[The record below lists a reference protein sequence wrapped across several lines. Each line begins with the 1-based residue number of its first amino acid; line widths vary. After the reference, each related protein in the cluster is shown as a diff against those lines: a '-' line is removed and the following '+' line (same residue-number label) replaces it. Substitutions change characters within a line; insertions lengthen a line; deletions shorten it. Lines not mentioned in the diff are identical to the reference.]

1 MTSRWVVGACA
12 RILCLLL
19 LAVAVP
25 LAGAARAE
33 PKGGAPKSASAAAC
47 QNGKTD
53 NQNGGE
59 EDDGGDDDDEGVRFA
74 VGDGC
79 GKVTAGVSYTYQGTK
94 QTAGVP
100 RIVNRNGTVTQNT
113 MSQSVTASSG
123 LEYTR
128 QTSLGE
134 FKSTIAGEWSK
145 STDDGTTNGS
155 AYFTGWSVGLG
166 GLTVGYT
173 GSLMS
178 FWEGN
183 FLTSASSPARSATTV
198 VYEQALD
205 NANKLAVGVESNLPT
220 SPNADTNIWEF
231 DFSNPIYSLRWR
243 RETEALTTHLSGI
256 VRRADFSNSPILPLL
271 PNTATERTGWAA
283 SFGLKVPTK
292 FIADGDEVSFQATYA
307 VDASSYL
314 GTTNDLVVYQSIV
327 RSIGPTEG
335 WSAVASYHH
344 EWSDAFES
352 NVFASFVSVKADL
365 LLAKPE
371 SETFRTAVNLYWK
384 PVQHLKFGVEL
395 GYVDIAITPNG
406 VGGYFNGNSGR
417 AYIGTFSV
425 SAEL

>member
-1 MTSRWVVGACA
+1 MASRWVVGACA
-12 RILCLLL
+12 RILCLLM
-19 LAVAVP
+19 VIAVP

-33 PKGGAPKSASAAAC
+33 PKAGGAKGAASKSSASCQSAE
-47 QNGKTD
+47 QNGD
-53 NQNGGE
+53 DS
-59 EDDGGDDDDEGVRFA
+59 EDDDDDEGVRFA
-74 VGDGC
+74 VADGC
-79 GKVTAGVSYTYQGTK
+79 AKVTAGVSYTYQGTK
-94 QTAGVP
+94 QIAGVP

-113 MSQSVTASSG
+113 MSQSVTASGG

-134 FKSTIAGEWSK
+134 FKSTLGGEWSK

-198 VYEQALD
+198 VYERQLDQAS
-205 NANKLAVGVESNLPT
+205 KLAFGLESNLPT

-243 RETEALTTHLSGI
+243 RETEALTTHVSGI
-256 VRRADFSNSPILPLL
+256 VRRADFSNSPILPLFR
-271 PNTATERTGWAA
+271 NTAAERIGWAG
-283 SFGLKVPTK
+283 SVGLKVPTK
-292 FIADGDEVSFQATYA
+292 FIADGDEVSMQATYA

-314 GTTNDLVVYQSIV
+314 GTTNDLVVYQSVV
-327 RSIGPTEG
+327 RSVGPTKG

-344 EWSDAFES
+344 EWSDEFES
-352 NVFASFVSVKADL
+352 NVFASYVNVKADL

-371 SETFRTAVNLYWK
+371 SDTFRTAVNLYWK
-384 PVQHLKFGVEL
+384 PVRYLKFGVEL
-395 GYVDIAITPNG
+395 GYVDITITPNG
-406 VGGYFNGNSGR
+406 IGGYFNGNSGR

>member
-1 MTSRWVVGACA
+1 MASRGVDRAGARLLWLLMTM
-12 RILCLLL
+12 
-19 LAVAVP
+19 AVAFAGSSYAAP
-25 LAGAARAE
+25 KGGGAKSAGAA
-33 PKGGAPKSASAAAC
+33 PC
-47 QNGKTD
+47 QNGKTAD
-53 NQNGGE
+53 IKKDG
-59 EDDGGDDDDEGVRFA
+59 EDDSGDDDDEGVRFA

-79 GKVTAGVSYTYQGTK
+79 GKLTAGVSYTYQATK
-94 QTAGVP
+94 QIAGVP

-123 LEYTR
+123 LEYSR

-134 FKSTIAGEWSK
+134 FKTTIGGEWSK

-183 FLTSASSPARSATTV
+183 FLTSASSPGRSATTV
-198 VYEQALD
+198 VYEHALD
-205 NANKLAVGVESNLPT
+205 DANKIAVGLESNLPT
-220 SPNADTNIWEF
+220 SPNADTNIWAF

-243 RETEALTTHLSGI
+243 RETDALTTHVSGV
-256 VRRADFSNSPILPLL
+256 VRRVDFSRSPLL
-271 PNTATERTGWAA
+271 PQISSTDTDRIGWAG
-283 SFGLKVPTK
+283 SFGLKVPIK
-292 FIADGDEVSFQATYA
+292 FITDGDEASFQATYA

-314 GTTNDLVVYQSIV
+314 GTTNDLVTYQNVV
-327 RSIGPTEG
+327 RSTGPTKG

-344 EWSDAFES
+344 EWSDEFES
-352 NVFASFVSVKADL
+352 NVFASFVAVKADL

-371 SETFRTAVNLYWK
+371 SATFRSAVNLYWK
-384 PVQHLKFGVEL
+384 PIDHLKFGVEF
-395 GYVDIAITPNG
+395 GYVDMTIAPNG
-406 VGGYFNGNSGR
+406 NAGYFTGNSGR
-417 AYIGTFSV
+417 AYIGTLSV

>member
-1 MTSRWVVGACA
+1 ML
-12 RILCLLL
+12 I
-19 LAVAVP
+19 LAVP
-25 LAGAARAE
+25 FAGAAWAA
-33 PKGGAPKSASAAAC
+33 PKGKSGASCQAA
-47 QNGKTD
+47 QNDG
-53 NQNGGE
+53 
-59 EDDGGDDDDEGVRFA
+59 DDGEDDDDDEGVRFA

-79 GKVTAGVSYTYQGTK
+79 VKVTGGVSYTYQHTK
-94 QTAGVP
+94 QIAGVP

-134 FKSTIAGEWSK
+134 FKSTIGGEWSK

-183 FLTSASSPARSATTV
+183 FLTSASSPGRSATTI
-198 VYEQALD
+198 VYEHELD
-205 NANKLAVGVESNLPT
+205 AANKLAVGVESNLPT

-243 RETEALTTHLSGI
+243 RETDALTTHVSGV
-256 VRRADFSNSPILPLL
+256 VRRADFTNSPILPLL

-283 SFGLKVPTK
+283 SVGLKVPVK
-292 FIADGDEVSFQATYA
+292 FIADGDEVSMQATYA

-327 RSIGPTEG
+327 RSIGATKG

-344 EWSDAFES
+344 EWSDEWES
-352 NVFASFVSVKADL
+352 NIFASFVSVKADL
-365 LLAKPE
+365 LLADPE

-384 PVQHLKFGVEL
+384 PVKHLKFGVEL
-395 GYVDIAITPNG
+395 GYVDLKIAPNG
-406 VGGYFNGNSGR
+406 VLGFFNGNSGR

>member
-1 MTSRWVVGACA
+1 MASRWVVGACA

-19 LAVAVP
+19 MAVLLP
-25 LAGAARAE
+25 RAALAE
-33 PKGGAPKSASAAAC
+33 PKTGAPKSGASCQAAP
-47 QNGKTD
+47 QNGD
-53 NQNGGE
+53 
-59 EDDGGDDDDEGVRFA
+59 DDGEDNEDNNDDDEGVRFG

-79 GKVTAGVSYTYQGTK
+79 VKVTAGVSYTYQQTK
-94 QTAGVP
+94 QIAGVP

-134 FKSTIAGEWSK
+134 FKSTIGGEWSK

-183 FLTSASSPARSATTV
+183 FLTSASSPGRSATTI
-198 VYEQALD
+198 VYEHAFGEAD
-205 NANKLAVGVESNLPT
+205 KVAAGVESNLPT
-220 SPNADTNIWEF
+220 SPNADTDIWTF

-243 RETEALTTHLSGI
+243 HETEALTTHVSGI
-256 VRRADFSNSPILPLL
+256 VRRADFSNSPLLPLL
-271 PNTATERTGWAA
+271 PNTATDRTGWAA
-283 SFGLKVPTK
+283 SIGLSVPTP
-292 FIADGDEVSFQATYA
+292 FITDGDEVSMQATYA

-327 RSIGPTEG
+327 RSIGPTKG

-344 EWSDAFES
+344 EWSDEWES
-352 NVFASFVSVKADL
+352 NIFASFVSVKADL
-365 LLAKPE
+365 LLADPE
-371 SETFRTAVNLYWK
+371 SDTFRTAVNLYWK
-384 PVQHLKFGVEL
+384 PVKHLKFGAEF
-395 GYVDIAITPNG
+395 GYVDLKIAPNG
-406 VGGYFNGNSGR
+406 VLGFFNGNSGR

>member
-1 MTSRWVVGACA
+1 MAY
-12 RILCLLL
+12 
-19 LAVAVP
+19 
-25 LAGAARAE
+25 AGAACAT
-33 PKGGAPKSASAAAC
+33 PKTGAAKKAGAASCQSGKAAS
-47 QNGKTD
+47 QD
-53 NQNGGE
+53 SDD
-59 EDDGGDDDDEGVRFA
+59 EDDNEDDDEGVRFA

-79 GKVTAGVSYTYQGTK
+79 AKVTAGVTYTYQGTR
-94 QTAGVP
+94 QVVGVP

-183 FLTSASSPARSATTV
+183 FLTSASSPSRSATTI
-198 VYEQALD
+198 VYEHQLD
-205 NANKLAVGVESNLPT
+205 AANKLAAGVESNLPT

-243 RETEALTTHLSGI
+243 RETDALTTHLSGI
-256 VRRADFSNSPILPLL
+256 VRRADFSSSPILPLL
-271 PNTATERTGWAA
+271 PNTAGDRTGWAA
-283 SFGLKVPTK
+283 SFGLKVPVK
-292 FIADGDEVSFQATYA
+292 FIADGDEVSAQATYA

-327 RSIGPTEG
+327 RSVGPTKG

-344 EWSDAFES
+344 EWSDEWES

-365 LLAKPE
+365 LLADPE
-371 SETFRTAVNLYWK
+371 SKTFRAAVNVYWK
-384 PVQHLKFGVEL
+384 PVKHLKFGAEL
-395 GYVDIAITPNG
+395 GYVDMTIAPNG
-406 VGGYFNGNSGR
+406 VAGYFTGNGGR
-417 AYIGTFSV
+417 AYIGTLSV